1 MNEKTNETNERLHEY
16 ICDDVVELKTHPFGE
31 RHRQRQ
37 REGRERERRGRERK
51 FIS

>member
-31 RHRQRQ
+31 REA
-37 REGRERERRGRERK
+37 EGRERERERERE
-51 FIS
+51 FVP